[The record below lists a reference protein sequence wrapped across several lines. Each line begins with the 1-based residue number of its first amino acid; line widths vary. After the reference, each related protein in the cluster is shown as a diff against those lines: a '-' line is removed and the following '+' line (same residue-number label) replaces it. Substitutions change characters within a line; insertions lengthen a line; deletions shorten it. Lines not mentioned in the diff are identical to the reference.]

1 LTIFIQGA
9 KAVTLHICGKTNKIW
24 ELMAEA
30 GADCISIDN
39 DASLLEAK
47 QKIGQ
52 KVRLMGNVNLPRPCF
67 RERFPTFKKK
77 PFLSAYV
84 RLMTTRKAILWLQD
98 AAFPQTHLLVI
109 FMQ

>member
-1 LTIFIQGA
+1 LTRDARPALKQF
-9 KAVTLHICGKTNKIW
+9 KEFSFVTLHICGKTNKIW

-52 KVRLMGNVNLPRPCF
+52 KVR
-67 RERFPTFKKK
+67 FPT
-77 PFLSAYV
+77 L
-84 RLMTTRKAILWLQD
+84 
-98 AAFPQTHLLVI
+98 
-109 FMQ
+109 